1 MDPDPTGMN
10 RPCVAVS
17 MGDPAGISP
26 EIVAQSLD
34 AAVRVS
40 RPLVFGHWP
49 TFEQALSRYTPS
61 APVDVVREMAPP
73 KEGRVTF
80 YPCGDSGDPII
91 SPGERCARAQLE
103 ALERA
108 VDAVLTDRFGA
119 VVTAPVSKTQV
130 AMVLPS
136 FSGHTEYLAR
146 RAGLQPDDVTMV
158 FASEGLFVGLL
169 STHIALRDAADA
181 VTPARLSRTYRHL
194 IEMLASMQPGRKP
207 RIAVA
212 GLNPHAGEGGLFG
225 NEEQEIFMPF
235 CEALREKGEAEVAGP
250 LSADAVYR
258 DAVNGRYDGVVAAY
272 HDQAMIP
279 LKLAG
284 LGQMVNVTMGLPFV
298 RTSPDHGVAY
308 DIARTG
314 KADPGGFR
322 FALELA
328 VRMLAARTDSTRNDV
343 DLLYS
348 SGNTP

>member
-1 MDPDPTGMN
+1 MDTDPTAMN

-26 EIVAQSLD
+26 EIVAECLD
-34 AAVRVS
+34 AAVPIC

-49 TFEQALSRYTPS
+49 TFEDVLARYAPS
-61 APVDVVREMAPP
+61 APVDVVSEMAPP
-73 KEGRVTF
+73 QVGRVAF
-80 YPCGDSGDPII
+80 FPCGDSGDPITA
-91 SPGERCARAQLE
+91 PGKRCARAQLE

-108 VDAVLTDRFGA
+108 VDAVLARRFGA
-119 VVTAPVSKTQV
+119 VVTAPVSKTQI
-130 AMVLPS
+130 ATVLPS

-146 RAGLQPDDVTMV
+146 RAGLRPDEVTMV
-158 FASEGLFVGLL
+158 FAAERLYVGLI
-169 STHIALRDAADA
+169 STHIALRNAADA
-181 VTPARLSRTYRHL
+181 VTPARLRRTYRHL
-194 IEMLASMQPGRKP
+194 LEMAATLHPGRKP

-225 NEEQEIFMPF
+225 NEEQEILAPF
-235 CEALREKGEAEVAGP
+235 CEAMQAAGEAEVSGP

-258 DAVNGRYDGVVAAY
+258 DAVHGRYDGVVAAY

-314 KADPGGFR
+314 KADFGGFR
-322 FALELA
+322 VALELA
-328 VRMLAARTDSTRNDV
+328 VRMLG
-343 DLLYS
+343 S
-348 SGNTP
+348 SWQSS